1 MRIAVVGAQN
11 TGKSTFL
18 SDLLLAFPHYTS
30 PKGTYR
36 DLVLEKGLK
45 INQETGEESQR
56 AIRDF
61 LWGQIENDP
70 HEDVFFDRSFIDN
83 YIYTVLAHERGTV
96 SQGLVEETHEMML
109 ASFDLLDRLFFI
121 PTAVSVRL
129 TDDEL
134 RDIDTKFIDL
144 TNQRFI
150 ATLLEASHMS
160 DIAIDVIAG
169 TREERVAAAR
179 KVIS

>member
-1 MRIAVVGAQN
+1 MRIAIVGAQN

-18 SDLLLAFPHYTS
+18 SDLLKEFPGYTT
-30 PKGTYR
+30 PKETYR
-36 DLVLEKGLK
+36 DLVVQKGLK
-45 INQETGEESQR
+45 INQETGNESQK

-61 LWGQIENDP
+61 LWEQIEQNR
-70 HEDVFFDRSFIDN
+70 EENIFFDRSIIDN
-83 YIYTVLAHERGTV
+83 YIYTVLAYERGTA
-96 SQGLVEETHEMML
+96 SRELVDETHEMML

-129 TDDEL
+129 SEDQL

-144 TNQRFI
+144 TNHRFI

-160 DIAIDVIAG
+160 NIAIDVIAG
-169 TREERVAAAR
+169 TREERVAAAK
-179 KVIS
+179 KVIR